1 MDNIYEY
8 NENVPNHMS
17 EDINF
22 ILSVIYISCL
32 LTTFFTLFDK
42 NKIKNSLYSFIIV
55 LNNIFSLHCNLNNT
69 DNEKEDEKKDEK
81 EDEKEDEKKKLE
93 IKYEDKYKTKYQL
106 LENIELSKEQLNG
119 LKNSIVME
127 TTPLGNVI
135 MFYDNNREGFTYYA
149 DNTIPYRF
157 LETVARK
164 YVVLHNCKNLFIDM
178 DEEIRIA
185 KHKLEEKNRKL
196 TEEEEKIK
204 RLRELKQPIPLKR
217 DVFAKLK
224 VYNKD
229 TGLKAAGISGEAK
242 HSISKKPTE
251 KEEVNMILK
260 EKANRYSCE
269 GKIINFNFLK
279 KVDRKDVDKRYAT
292 SFAEFKR
299 KQLCL

>member
-17 EDINF
+17 EEVNF

-42 NKIKNSLYSFIIV
+42 NKILYIKRSLYSFIIV
-55 LNNIFSLHCNLNNT
+55 LNNIFSSECKL
-69 DNEKEDEKKDEK
+69 DNPDNK
-81 EDEKEDEKKKLE
+81 KEDEKKKPE
-93 IKYEDKYKTKYQL
+93 IKYEDKYKDKFEL
-106 LENIELSKEQLNG
+106 LENIELSKEQLSG

-164 YVVLHNCKNLFIDM
+164 YVVLHDCKCLFIDM
-178 DEEIRIA
+178 DEEIKIA
-185 KHKLEEKNRKL
+185 KHKLEEKNKKL
-196 TEEEEKIK
+196 TEEEEKNR

-269 GKIINFNFLK
+269 GKIINFSFLK

-299 KQLCL
+299 MQQGL